1 MKTLIGI
8 VSYGNLDFLKLAL
21 RGIRETVTKQADV
34 AVVVAKP
41 GDNPM
46 VEYLHGLGGIH
57 VIVNAYNKGFC
68 GSLNDIY
75 DHAFVNGDYDAVI
88 IMGNDVIPYPKAI
101 DRMIECADT
110 KPHEWVAGSQY
121 DAKSLI
127 RDYPEARQFFVGP
140 NQEYRDFES
149 RPWDLHLASA
159 ISVVPEIREAAK
171 ADVQN
176 LCLFKRS
183 VFEKIGYFDA
193 NYAFNSFFGD
203 NDYCRVA
210 DLAGVDG
217 CTLRGAGFF
226 HFVSR
231 TIHQGAKRDNDR
243 FFRQNEAYYET
254 KWGGLIGREKYTVP
268 FNGGDVPLAEGLIAT
283 PALKISSRANEA
295 AAIAFWSSDAARR

>member
-101 DRMIECADT
+101 DRMIECAEAT
-110 KPHEWVAGSQY
+110 AHESVSACQY
-121 DAKSLI
+121 DVKSLC
-127 RDYPEARQFFVGP
+127 RDYPESRQFFKGS
-140 NQEYRDFES
+140 NYDFTNFNA
-149 RPWDLHLASA
+149 RPWEYHHAPDENVIRSAS
-159 ISVVPEIREAAK
+159 K

-176 LCLFKRS
+176 LTLFKRS
-183 VFEKIGYFDA
+183 VFEKLGFFDVNYFSGGY
-193 NYAFNSFFGD
+193 YSD
-203 NDYCRVA
+203 NCYCRCS

-217 CTLRGAGFF
+217 CTLTGAAFF
-226 HFVSR
+226 HFWSR
-231 TIHQGAKRDNDR
+231 TIHQGNKPNHDR

-254 KWGGLIGREKYTVP
+254 KWGGLVGREKYTVP
-268 FNGGDVPLAEGLIAT
+268 FNGGEVQLPDGLPVT

-295 AAIAFWSSDAARR
+295 SAIAFWSSDAARR

>member
-8 VSYGNLDFLKLAL
+8 VSYGNIDFLKLAL
-21 RGIRETVTKQADV
+21 RGIRETVTKPVDI

-41 GDNPM
+41 GDVPM

-57 VIVNAYNKGFC
+57 VIINLFNKGFC

-88 IMGNDVIPYPKAI
+88 IMGNDVIPYPYAI
-101 DRMIECADT
+101 DRMIECGETT
-110 KPHEWVAGSQY
+110 KHEWIAASQY

-127 RDYPEARQFFVGP
+127 RDYPEANRFFVGP
-140 NQEYRDFES
+140 NQEYRDFDS
-149 RPWDLHLASA
+149 RPWDLHKEAA
-159 ISVVPEIREAAK
+159 IAVVPEIREAAK

-183 VFEKIGYFDA
+183 VFEKIGFFDV
-193 NYAFNSFFGD
+193 NYAFNSYWGD
-203 NDYCRVA
+203 NCYCRVS

-217 CTLRGAGFF
+217 CTLSGAAFF

-231 TIHQGAKRDNDR
+231 TIHQGSKRDNDR
-243 FFRQNEAYYET
+243 NFLLNKSYYVA
-254 KWGGLIGREKYTVP
+254 KWGGVVGHEKYLLP
-268 FNGGDVPLAEGLIAT
+268 FNGIPRMLAPDVPVPHTLKIAT
-283 PALKISSRANEA
+283 REHEVAQINYWREKSGG
-295 AAIAFWSSDAARR
+295 